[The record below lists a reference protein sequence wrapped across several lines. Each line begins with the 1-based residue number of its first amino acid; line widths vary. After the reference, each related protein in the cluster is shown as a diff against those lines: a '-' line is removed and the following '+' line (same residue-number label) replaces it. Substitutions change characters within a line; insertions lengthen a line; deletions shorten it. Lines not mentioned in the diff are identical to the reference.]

1 MARTIRREEVA
12 FPSAPDP
19 RFGGNLARATEGAQY
34 SRAFPGGPPG
44 VDRRY
49 ENYQAPH
56 RVDYTSPPY
65 GGPGEPSQ
73 GYWQQMRQHPNQG
86 IPRQHP
92 NPRMRGM
99 MGGIGGLQ
107 EQAAVDPSDWR
118 TIIKILESGGNPGT
132 ETQVAYNP
140 GMGGTYDD
148 PYEGL
153 DIIDMELLPGLGY
166 EPGDEYEFDKKRGYD
181 YRIWDNPPKYSAR
194 GGLMSL
200 RR

>member
-56 RVDYTSPPY
+56 RVDYTSSPGTRNFTPPY
-65 GGPGEPSQ
+65 EGIGRPSFEEQ
-73 GYWQQMRQHPNQG
+73 RPY
-86 IPRQHP
+86 I

-99 MGGIGGLQ
+99 GGGLGSLQ

-118 TIIKILESGGNPGT
+118 TILRILEAGGDPGT
-132 ETQVAYNP
+132 ETAKAGDWTPSYKDPNFDRQLENLRKMENYWNMPADWEYP
-140 GMGGTYDD
+140 PDD
-148 PYEGL
+148 L
-153 DIIDMELLPGLGY
+153 IIDPFNENQLFGHTSK
-166 EPGDEYEFDKKRGYD
+166 FA
-181 YRIWDNPPKYSAR
+181 AR